1 MARNTRTFSDIDF
14 NFSLHPRDGDVATKY
29 DEQAIKQ
36 SIKNLILTRNYER
49 PFRSY
54 LGTQIYSILFEN
66 ISPLTTAMLERTIS
80 DVIYNYEPRVNL
92 LDVAITYS
100 PDNNEVYITIVF
112 KIINTST
119 PVEVNL
125 ILERTR

>member
-1 MARNTRTFSDIDF
+1 MARKTRTFSDLDF
-14 NFSLHPRDGDVATKY
+14 NFSMHPRDGDVASKY
-29 DEQAIKQ
+29 DEEAIKQ

-80 DVIYNYEPRVNL
+80 DAIYNYEPRVNL
-92 LDVAITYS
+92 IDIAVSYS
-100 PDNNEVYITIVF
+100 PDNNSVYITIVF
-112 KIINTST
+112 RIINTST

>member
-112 KIINTST
+112 KIINTSV

>member
-1 MARNTRTFSDIDF
+1 MARKTRTFSDLDF
-14 NFSLHPRDGDVATKY
+14 NFSIHPRDGDVASKY
-29 DEQAIKQ
+29 DEEAIKQ

-66 ISPLTTAMLERTIS
+66 ISPLTTTMLERTIS

-92 LDVAITYS
+92 LDVAIRYT
-100 PDNNEVYITIVF
+100 PDNNAVYVTIVF

-119 PVEVNL
+119 PIEVNL

>member
-112 KIINTST
+112 KIINTSA

>member
-80 DVIYNYEPRVNL
+80 DVIYNHEPRVNL

-112 KIINTST
+112 KIINTSA